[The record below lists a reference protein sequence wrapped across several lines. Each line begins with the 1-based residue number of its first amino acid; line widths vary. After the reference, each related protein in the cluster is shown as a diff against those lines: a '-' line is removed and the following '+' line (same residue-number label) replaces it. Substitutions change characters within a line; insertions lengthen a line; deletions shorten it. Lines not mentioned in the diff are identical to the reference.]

1 MKTYNN
7 PFSLAVDQF
16 LNQNLSDVLG
26 VDLAT
31 KRPFANMHEEA
42 NQFVLDIAIPGV
54 KKEDINIEVK
64 NDMLIVSAETKQE
77 TQNEDKDH
85 TFIRR
90 EFNYNSFER
99 TFRLD
104 ETANKDKIT
113 ASYNAGVLT
122 LTIAK
127 KEEAVDRG
135 PISIKVS

>member
-7 PFSLAVDQF
+7 PISLAVDQF
-16 LNQNLSDVLG
+16 LNHNLSDVLG

-31 KRPFANMHEEA
+31 KRPFANMHEEN

-64 NDMLIVSAETKQE
+64 GDMLKVSAETKQE
-77 TQNEDKDH
+77 TENEDKENS
-85 TFIRR
+85 FIRR
-90 EFNYNSFER
+90 EFNYSSFER

-104 ETANKDKIT
+104 ETANKEKIS
-113 ASYNAGVLT
+113 AAYDAGVLT

-127 KEEAVDRG
+127 KEEAVDNG
-135 PISIKVS
+135 PINIKVS